1 MGEAGAG
8 ARKCAVFQNKAKCV
22 VSCPPASGRGGEEG
36 QLGYLG
42 DRAEFI
48 NTYSHPRA
56 ARTPAPASS
65 STLTQPAASL
75 IIDTQLQHLSRICI
89 EICKSV
95 THLRTIIPL

>member
-1 MGEAGAG
+1 MGEAGAGAG

-56 ARTPAPASS
+56 ARQ
-65 STLTQPAASL
+65 LGHQLQPALHRHSL
-75 IIDTQLQHLSRICI
+75 QPALL
-89 EICKSV
+89 
-95 THLRTIIPL
+95 

>member
-1 MGEAGAG
+1 MGEAGAGAG

-56 ARTPAPASS
+56 ARQLGHQLHQHRHS
-65 STLTQPAASL
+65 LQPAL
-75 IIDTQLQHLSRICI
+75 L
-89 EICKSV
+89 
-95 THLRTIIPL
+95 

>member
-1 MGEAGAG
+1 MGEAGAGAG

-56 ARTPAPASS
+56 AQ
-65 STLTQPAASL
+65 LGHQLQPALHRHSL
-75 IIDTQLQHLSRICI
+75 QPALL
-89 EICKSV
+89 
-95 THLRTIIPL
+95 

>member
-1 MGEAGAG
+1 MGEAGAGAG

-56 ARTPAPASS
+56 AQLGHQLYTDTACSQRYYRHTAP
-65 STLTQPAASL
+65 TSL
-75 IIDTQLQHLSRICI
+75 QDLH
-89 EICKSV
+89 KNM
-95 THLRTIIPL
+95 